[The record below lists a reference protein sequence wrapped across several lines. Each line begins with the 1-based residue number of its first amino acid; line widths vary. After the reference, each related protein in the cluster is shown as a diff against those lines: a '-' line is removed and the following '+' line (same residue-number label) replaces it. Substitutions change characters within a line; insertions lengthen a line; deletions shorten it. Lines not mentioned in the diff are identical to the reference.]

1 MPVEGRE
8 FCDVSVV
15 MPAYRAGKTIA
26 RALASIAAQT
36 LPPRE
41 VVVVDDGSDDNTAAA
56 AQSVDMRG
64 IALKLIQQENQGP
77 GAARNRALAEAEG
90 EWVAFLDADDEWRP
104 EKLERSMA
112 ILAADPGLVL
122 VAHDYIERRGD
133 KAEIVACSARFKAA
147 TEPFVELYKR
157 GYIDTCSVL
166 TKRAAIMAAGGFDAS
181 LPVGQ
186 DFDLILKILARP
198 GARFSVFPEALV
210 SYFIIPGSVTSQT
223 WRRLACQ
230 LRILDRH
237 APALEGRTRF
247 PLCPIWFRVLAVH
260 KEAFDHFAAKGE
272 RLGQL
277 KSLLSL
283 PIALAS
289 TLAARPSFLW
299 SWVAIIFSLFLWQF
313 RDLAGPL
320 LRLAGM
326 K

>member
-8 FCDVSVV
+8 FCDVSVI

-26 RALASIAAQT
+26 RALSSIAAQT

-41 VVVVDDGSDDNTAAA
+41 VVVVDDGSDDNTSQA

-64 IALKLIQQENQGP
+64 IPLKLIRQENQGP
-77 GAARNRALAEAEG
+77 GAARNLALTEASSH
-90 EWVAFLDADDEWRP
+90 WVAFLDADDEWLP

-112 ILAADPGLVL
+112 VLAADPGLTL

-133 KAEIVACSARFKAA
+133 KAEMVACSARFNAA
-147 TEPFVELYKR
+147 SEPFVELYKR
-157 GYIDTCSVL
+157 GYIDTCSVV
-166 TKRAAIMAAGGFDAS
+166 TKRAAIMTAGGFDAS
-181 LPVGQ
+181 LQVGQ

-198 GARFSVFPEALV
+198 EAKFTVFPEALV
-210 SYFIIPGSVTSQT
+210 SYFIIPGSVTSHT

-237 APALEGRTRF
+237 APSLEGRVRF
-247 PLCPIWFRVLAVH
+247 PLYPIWFRVLAVH
-260 KEAFDHFAAKGE
+260 KEALDYFSNKKD
-272 RLGQL
+272 RLGQI
-277 KSLLSL
+277 KTLLCL
-283 PIALAS
+283 PVALAS
-289 TLAARPSFLW
+289 TLAARPLFLW
-299 SWVAIIFSLFLWQF
+299 AWVLTIFPLFVWQF

-320 LRLAGM
+320 LRLLGG